1 MILPGK
7 TLNNLRNLFRSLCPR
22 NSIFGSGY
30 LIIIIDLRN
39 AIKPVRANLPHRL
52 YITGTSV
59 FGVLE
64 HFNRIVPW
72 FGHLRPGLCRAT
84 GNSSITYGTL

>member
-7 TLNNLRNLFRSLCPR
+7 TLNNLLDFLRSLRPR

-39 AIKPVRANLPHRL
+39 TIKPVCANLSHRL

-64 HFNRIVPW
+64 HFNRIGLW
-72 FGHLRPGLCRAT
+72 FSHLRPGLCRAT
-84 GNSSITYGTL
+84 GNNSITYGTL